1 MELKKKIGKSYIWLR
16 MPNKEWKLSSWMKN
30 RMRKLINTILKKM
43 FIFFICLCLQ
53 PIIVSFASSIST
65 VDQSKNSKQLSLNY
79 QNINIRSALQLL
91 AQFSGVNIVVSDNV
105 KGNITLHLQEVPW
118 PQVLDVI
125 MQTQG
130 LRAINLDKVMFIA
143 PAQEIIARE
152 KQEMVAAHQREDY
165 EPLQSQL
172 IQINYGKAADI
183 AGLLKQQ
190 NSSLLSKRGNFG
202 VDSRTNTI
210 WLEDIPEKLVEVTKL
225 IRRLD
230 RPVRQVLIEARIVNI
245 DKKYE
250 RDLGIRWRLAN
261 QSTSNN
267 TNKEQ
272 NSHPQALNFDL
283 PTSLGIA
290 NSNPSLGL
298 VMLKLGD
305 NVLLDLELSALES
318 SGNAKIIATP
328 QLVTANQKEAVIE
341 AGEEIPF
348 QRAAA
353 SGATAVTFKKAVL
366 SLRVI
371 PQITPDNRV
380 ILDLT
385 VNQDKRGPEIIQ
397 GVPAIDTREIQTQV
411 LVHNGQTIV
420 LGGIYQQSNSD
431 NVERIPFLGTLP
443 VLGPLFRHT
452 LKLAE
457 RRELLIFVTPRI
469 MKSYE

>member
-1 MELKKKIGKSYIWLR
+1 MKKQRLKLNN
-16 MPNKEWKLSSWMKN
+16 P
-30 RMRKLINTILKKM
+30 ILKRGL
-43 FIFFICLCLQ
+43 IFFICICVQ
-53 PIIVSFASSIST
+53 PILVSFASSIPT
-65 VDQSKNSKQLSLNY
+65 IEQNKNSKLLTLNF
-79 QNINIRSALQLL
+79 QNINIRSTLQLL

-118 PQVLDVI
+118 RQALEVI
-125 MQTQG
+125 IRTQG
-130 LRAINLDKVMFIA
+130 LRAINLDNVMFIA
-143 PAQEIIARE
+143 PAQEIVERE
-152 KQEMVAAHQREDY
+152 KQEMLTAHQREDY
-165 EPLQSQL
+165 EPLQSRL
-172 IQINYGKAADI
+172 IQVNYGKAADI
-183 AGLLKQQ
+183 ASLLKQQ

-202 VDSRTNTI
+202 VDTRTNTI
-210 WLEDIPEKLVEVTKL
+210 WLEDIPEKLVEVTQL

-250 RDLGIRWRLAN
+250 RDLGIRWHLAN
-261 QSTSNN
+261 QSATNN
-267 TNKEQ
+267 ANDDQ
-272 NSHPQALNFDL
+272 NSGSQALNLDL
-283 PTSLGIA
+283 PTASLGMA
-290 NSNPSLGL
+290 NGNPSLGL
-298 VMLKLGD
+298 VMLKLGN

-328 QLVTANQKEAVIE
+328 QIVTANQKEAVIE

-348 QRAAA
+348 QRASA

-366 SLRVI
+366 SLRVS

-385 VNQDKRGPEIIQ
+385 VNQDKRGPEIIH
-397 GVPAIDTREIQTQV
+397 GVPAIDTREIKTQV

-452 LKLAE
+452 IKLVE

-469 MKSYE
+469 MKLYE